1 VNSLKLVALILGILV
16 LSEINRWSILD
27 NLFFVLTGLLVVSFV
42 WSRFSLRGIQVTRE
56 TKSNRAQVG
65 QTLEERVR
73 VVNASRF
80 PKLWVEAIDYSDM
93 PGHQISR
100 VVNLKPNDASRWK
113 VDTWC
118 SRRGRFQIG
127 PLSLRSGDPFGLFPM
142 EEVVPDVRELVVY
155 PAVIDLGGFR
165 LPVGDLPGGN
175 ATQRRT
181 QFLTPNASGVR
192 QYMPGDSFNRISWK
206 TTARTGQLM
215 VKEFELDPTS
225 DIWIIVDMDMR
236 HHARASIPQTMQAR
250 SMLGGSDGALPIEF
264 WLDSTEEYAVTL
276 ASSLANHFL
285 EQARNVGMIFNNH
298 HHDVIP
304 ADRGP
309 RQMTKILEQL
319 AVMHADGQAPLA
331 ERLLTESTRFD
342 RNSTVVIISPSTDED
357 WVQSVSQLVA
367 RNVRCVAVTIEPST
381 FDGSDS
387 SLMVVS
393 DLAAIGVPTYL
404 VKHGD
409 DIHSALSAQGQSVQ
423 SQRA

>member
-27 NLFFVLTGLLVVSFV
+27 NLFYVLTGLLVVSFV
-42 WSRFSLRGIQVTRE
+42 WSRFSLRGLEVTRE
-56 TKSNRAQVG
+56 TQSNRAQVG

-73 VVNASRF
+73 IRNGSRF
-80 PKLWVEAIDYSDM
+80 PKLWVELVDHSDM

-100 VVNLKPNDASRWK
+100 VVNLGPNNANRWK

-127 PLSLRSGDPFGLFPM
+127 PLSLRSGDPFGLFPI
-142 EEVVPDVRELVVY
+142 EEIVPDVRELIVY
-155 PAVIDLGGFR
+155 PAVLDLSGFR
-165 LPVGDLPGGN
+165 LPVGELPGGS

-192 QYMPGDSFNRISWK
+192 QYLPGDSFNRISWK

-225 DIWIIVDMDMR
+225 DTWIVVDMDMR

-250 SMLGGSDGALPIEF
+250 SMINRPDGALPVEF
-264 WLDSTEEYAVTL
+264 WLDSTEEYAVTV

-285 EQARNVGMIFNNH
+285 EQTRNVGIVFNNH

-319 AVMHADGQAPLA
+319 AVMRADGEQPLA

-342 RNSTVVIISPSTDED
+342 RNSTVVIITPSIDEQ
-357 WVQSVSQLVA
+357 WVRSVIQLVS
-367 RNVRCVAVTIEPST
+367 RNVRCVAITIEPST
-381 FDGSDS
+381 FDGSAS

-393 DLAAIGVPTYL
+393 DLAAAGVPTYL
-404 VKHGD
+404 IKHGD
-409 DIHSALSAQGQSVQ
+409 DINVALSSQGQTAVAQ
-423 SQRA
+423 HL

>member
-1 VNSLKLVALILGILV
+1 MNSLKLVALILGILV
-16 LSEINRWSILD
+16 LTEINRWSILD

-42 WSRFSLRGIQVTRE
+42 WSRFSLRGVEVTRE

-65 QTLEERVR
+65 QTLVERVR
-73 VVNASRF
+73 VRNGSRF
-80 PKLWVEAIDYSDM
+80 PKLWVEAIDHSDM

-100 VVNLKPNDASRWK
+100 VVNLNPNDANRWK
-113 VDTWC
+113 VETWC

-127 PLSLRSGDPFGLFPM
+127 PMSLKSGDPFGLFPI
-142 EEVVPDVRELVVY
+142 EEVVPDVRELIVY
-155 PAVIDLGGFR
+155 PAVIDLSGFR
-165 LPVGDLPGGN
+165 LPVGELPGGN

-225 DIWIIVDMDMR
+225 DIWLIVDMDMR
-236 HHARASIPQTMQAR
+236 HHARASVPQTMQAR
-250 SMLGGSDGALPIEF
+250 AMLNSPDGALPVEF
-264 WLDSTEEYAVTL
+264 WLDSTEEYAVTV

-285 EQARNVGMIFNNH
+285 EQTRNVGMIFNNH
-298 HHDVIP
+298 HQDVIP

-319 AVMHADGQAPLA
+319 AVMQADGHTPLA
-331 ERLLTESTRFD
+331 ERLLRESTRFD
-342 RNSTVVIISPSTDED
+342 RNSTVVIVTPSTDEG
-357 WVQSVSQLVA
+357 WVQSVIQLVA
-367 RNVRCVAVTIEPST
+367 RSVRCVAITIEPST

-393 DLAAIGVPTYL
+393 DLAAVGVPTYL

-409 DIHSALSAQGQSVQ
+409 DINNALSQQGQRFHAQHV
-423 SQRA
+423 

>member
-1 VNSLKLVALILGILV
+1 VNSLKLIALILGILV
-16 LSEINRWSILD
+16 LSEINRWSIFD
-27 NLFFVLTGLLVVSFV
+27 NVFYVLTGLLVVSFV
-42 WSRFSLRGIQVTRE
+42 WSRFSLRGLDVTRE

-73 VVNASRF
+73 IRNASRF
-80 PKLWVEAIDYSDM
+80 PKLWVEAVDHSDM

-100 VVNLKPNDASRWK
+100 VVNLAPRDANRWK

-127 PLSLRSGDPFGLFPM
+127 PLSLRSGDPFGLFPV
-142 EEVVPDVRELVVY
+142 EEIVPDVRELIVY
-155 PAVIDLGGFR
+155 PAVIHLGGFR
-165 LPVGDLPGGN
+165 LPVGDLPGGS

-192 QYMPGDSFNRISWK
+192 QYMPGDGFNRISWK

-225 DIWIIVDMDMR
+225 DVWIVVDLDMR
-236 HHARASIPQTMQAR
+236 HYARASVPQTMNAR
-250 SMLGGSDGALPIEF
+250 SMINSRDGALPVEF
-264 WLDSTEEYAVTL
+264 WLDSTTEYAVTV
-276 ASSLANHFL
+276 AASLANHFL
-285 EQARNVGMIFNNH
+285 EQTRNVGMIFNNH
-298 HHDVIP
+298 HHDFIP

-319 AVMHADGQAPLA
+319 AVIQADGEKPLA
-331 ERLLTESTRFD
+331 ERLLTDSARFD
-342 RNSTVVIISPSTDED
+342 RNSTVVIISPSTDEQ
-357 WVQSVSQLVA
+357 WVQSVIQLVA
-367 RNVRCVAVTIEPST
+367 RNVRCVAITVEPST

-393 DLAAIGVPTYL
+393 DLAAVGVPTYL

-409 DIHSALSAQGQSVQ
+409 DINSALSPQGQSFQAQHV
-423 SQRA
+423 

>member
-1 VNSLKLVALILGILV
+1 MNWLKLLALIIGILI
-16 LSEINRWSILD
+16 LSEINTWSVLD
-27 NLFFVLTGLLVVSFV
+27 NLFFVLTGLLVVGFV
-42 WSRFSLRGIQVTRE
+42 WSRFSLRGLQVTRE

-73 VVNASRF
+73 IRNASRF
-80 PKLWVEAIDYSDM
+80 PKLWVEAIDHSDM

-100 VVNLKPNDASRWK
+100 VVNLGSNDANRWK
-113 VDTWC
+113 IETWC

-127 PLSLRSGDPFGLFPM
+127 PMSLRSGDPFGLFPI
-142 EEVVPDVRELVVY
+142 EEIVPDVKELIVY
-155 PAVIDLGGFR
+155 PAVIDLTGFR

-192 QYMPGDSFNRISWK
+192 QYLPGDSFNRISWK

-225 DIWIIVDMDMR
+225 DVWIVVDMDMR
-236 HHARASIPQTMQAR
+236 HHVQASIPQTMQAR
-250 SMLGGSDGALPIEF
+250 SMINSPTGALPIEF
-264 WLDSTEEYAVTL
+264 WLDSTEEYSVTI

-285 EQARNVGMIFNNH
+285 EQARNVGVIYNNS
-298 HHDVIP
+298 HHDVIS

-319 AVMHADGQAPLA
+319 AVMRADGHTPLA

-342 RNSTVVIISPSTDED
+342 RNSTVVIISPSTDER
-357 WVQSVSQLVA
+357 WAHSVMQLVA
-367 RNVRCVAVTIEPST
+367 RNVRCVAIIIEPGT
-381 FDGSDS
+381 FGGAES

-393 DLAAIGVPTYL
+393 DLAATGVPTYL

-409 DIHSALSAQGQSVQ
+409 DINSALANQGQTYQ
-423 SQRA
+423 AQTA

>member
-1 VNSLKLVALILGILV
+1 MNWLKLLALIIGILI
-16 LSEINRWSILD
+16 LSEINTWSVLD

-42 WSRFSLRGIQVTRE
+42 WSRFSLRGLQVTRE

-65 QTLEERVR
+65 QALEERVR
-73 VVNASRF
+73 IRNASRF
-80 PKLWVEAIDYSDM
+80 PKLWVEAIDHSDM

-100 VVNLKPNDASRWK
+100 VVNLGPQDANRWK
-113 VDTWC
+113 VETWC

-127 PLSLRSGDPFGLFPM
+127 PMSLRSGDPFGLFPI
-142 EEVVPDVRELVVY
+142 EEIVPDVKELIVY
-155 PAVIDLGGFR
+155 PAVIDLTGFR

-192 QYMPGDSFNRISWK
+192 QYLPGDSFNRISWK
-206 TTARTGQLM
+206 STARTGQLM

-225 DIWIIVDMDMR
+225 DVWIVVDMDMR
-236 HHARASIPQTMQAR
+236 HHVSANIPQTMQAR
-250 SMLGGSDGALPIEF
+250 SMINNPGGALPVEF
-264 WLDSTEEYAVTL
+264 WLDSTTEYSVTI

-285 EQARNVGMIFNNH
+285 EQTRNVGMIYNNA
-298 HHDVIP
+298 HHDIVP

-319 AVMHADGQAPLA
+319 AVMQADGHSPLA
-331 ERLLTESTRFD
+331 ERLLTESARFD
-342 RNSTVVIISPSTDED
+342 RNSTVVIISPSTDER
-357 WVQSVSQLVA
+357 WVQSVMQLVV
-367 RNVRCVAVTIEPST
+367 RGVRCVAITIEPST
-381 FDGSDS
+381 FDGSAS

-393 DLAAIGVPTYL
+393 ELAATGVPTYL

-409 DIHSALSAQGQSVQ
+409 DINNALASQGPAYQAHAV
-423 SQRA
+423 

>member
-1 VNSLKLVALILGILV
+1 MNWLKLLALIIGILI
-16 LSEINRWSILD
+16 LSEINTWSVLD
-27 NLFFVLTGLLVVSFV
+27 HLFFVLTGLLVVGFV
-42 WSRFSLRGIQVTRE
+42 WSRFSLRGLHVSRE

-65 QTLEERVR
+65 QALDERVR
-73 VVNASRF
+73 IRNASRF
-80 PKLWVEAIDYSDM
+80 PKLWVEAIDHSDM

-100 VVNLKPNDASRWK
+100 VVNLGPHDANRWK
-113 VDTWC
+113 VETWC

-127 PLSLRSGDPFGLFPM
+127 PMSLKSGDPFGLFPI
-142 EEVVPDVRELVVY
+142 EEIVPDVRELIVY
-155 PAVIDLGGFR
+155 PAVIDLTGFR

-192 QYMPGDSFNRISWK
+192 QYLPGDSFNRISWK

-225 DIWIIVDMDMR
+225 DVWIVVDMDMR
-236 HHARASIPQTMQAR
+236 HHVQASIPQTMQAR
-250 SMLGGSDGALPIEF
+250 SMINSPTGALPIEF
-264 WLDSTEEYAVTL
+264 WLDSTEEYSVTI

-285 EQARNVGMIFNNH
+285 EQTRNVGVIYNNS
-298 HHDVIP
+298 HHDVIA

-319 AVMHADGQAPLA
+319 AVMRADGHTPLA

-342 RNSTVVIISPSTDED
+342 RNSTVVIISPSTDER
-357 WVQSVSQLVA
+357 WAHSVMQLVA
-367 RNVRCVAVTIEPST
+367 RNVRCVAIIIEPGT
-381 FDGSDS
+381 FGGADS

-393 DLAAIGVPTYL
+393 DLMATGVPTYL

-409 DIHSALSAQGQSVQ
+409 DINSALANQGQTYQAQTV
-423 SQRA
+423 

>member
-1 VNSLKLVALILGILV
+1 MNWLKLVALILGILV
-16 LSEINRWSILD
+16 ASEINRWSILD
-27 NLFFVLTGLLVVSFV
+27 NLFFVLTGLLIVSFV
-42 WSRFSLRGIQVTRE
+42 WSRVSLRGLEVTRE

-73 VVNASRF
+73 VLNKSRF
-80 PKLWVEAIDYSDM
+80 PKLWVEAIDHSNL

-100 VVNLKPNDASRWK
+100 VVNLNPNDANRWK
-113 VDTWC
+113 VETWC

-127 PLSLRSGDPFGLFPM
+127 PLTLRSGDPFGLFPI
-142 EEVVPDVRELVVY
+142 EEPVPDVRELVVY
-155 PAVIDLGGFR
+155 PAVVDLSGFR
-165 LPVGDLPGGN
+165 LPVGDLPGGSS
-175 ATQRRT
+175 TQRRT
-181 QFLTPNASGVR
+181 QFVTPNASGVR

-225 DIWIIVDMDMR
+225 DIWIVVDMDAH
-236 HHARASIPQTMQAR
+236 HHARANVPQTMQAR
-250 SMLGGSDGALPIEF
+250 AMINSPSGALPIEF
-264 WLDSTEEYAVTL
+264 WLDSTEEYSVTL
-276 ASSLANHFL
+276 AASLANHFL
-285 EQARNVGMIFNNH
+285 EQTRNVGMIFNDAHRN
-298 HHDVIP
+298 VIP

-319 AVMHADGQAPLA
+319 AVMQADGQTALA

-342 RNSTVVIISPSTDED
+342 RNSTVVVISPSTDET
-357 WVQSVSQLVA
+357 WVQSVIQLVT
-367 RNVRCVAVTIEPST
+367 RGVRCVAVTIEPST

-393 DLAAIGVPTYL
+393 DLAAVGVTTYL

-409 DIHSALSAQGQSVQ
+409 DINAALSAQGHSYQA
-423 SQRA
+423 QRV

>member
-1 VNSLKLVALILGILV
+1 VNSLKLVALILGILI

-27 NLFFVLTGLLVVSFV
+27 NLFFVLTGLLIVSFV
-42 WSRFSLRGIQVTRE
+42 WSRVSLRGLEVTRE

-65 QTLEERVR
+65 QTLVERVR
-73 VVNASRF
+73 VKNDSRF
-80 PKLWVEAIDYSDM
+80 PKLWVEAIDHSDM

-100 VVNLKPNDASRWK
+100 VVNLNPNDANRWK
-113 VDTWC
+113 VETWC

-127 PLSLRSGDPFGLFPM
+127 PLTLRSGDPFGLFPI
-142 EEVVPDVRELVVY
+142 EESVPDVRELIVY
-155 PAVIDLGGFR
+155 PAVVDLMGFR

-225 DIWIIVDMDMR
+225 DTWIVVDMEGR
-236 HHARASIPQTMQAR
+236 HHARANAPQTMQAR
-250 SMLGGSDGALPIEF
+250 AMINSPDGALPIEF
-264 WLDSTEEYAVTL
+264 WLDSTEEYAVTI
-276 ASSLANHFL
+276 AASLANHFL
-285 EQARNVGMIFNNH
+285 EQTRNVGVIFNNRNR
-298 HHDVIP
+298 DFIP

-319 AVMHADGQAPLA
+319 AVLQADGSAPLA
-331 ERLLTESTRFD
+331 ERLLTESLRFD
-342 RNSTVVIISPSTDED
+342 RNSTVVIISPSVDES
-357 WVQSVSQLVA
+357 WVQSVVQLVA
-367 RNVRCVAVTIEPST
+367 RNIRCVAITIEPST

-393 DLAAIGVPTYL
+393 DLAAVGVPTYL

-409 DIHSALSAQGQSVQ
+409 DINYALSAQGQSIHAQ
-423 SQRA
+423 HA

>member
-1 VNSLKLVALILGILV
+1 MNWLKLVALILGILV
-16 LSEINRWSILD
+16 VSELNSWSILD

-42 WSRFSLRGIQVTRE
+42 WSRFSLRGVDVTRE

-65 QTLEERVR
+65 QTLVERVR
-73 VVNASRF
+73 IRNTSRF
-80 PKLWVEAIDYSDM
+80 PKLWVEAIDHSDM

-100 VVNLKPNDASRWK
+100 VVNLNPNDANSWK
-113 VDTWC
+113 VETWC

-127 PLSLRSGDPFGLFPM
+127 PLTLRSGDPFGLFPM
-142 EEVVPDVRELVVY
+142 ETVVPDVRDLVVY
-155 PAVIDLGGFR
+155 PAVIDLVGFR
-165 LPVGDLPGGN
+165 LPVGDLPGGS

-206 TTARTGQLM
+206 STARTGQLM

-225 DIWIIVDMDMR
+225 DIWIVVDMDMR
-236 HHARASIPQTMQAR
+236 HHARANVSQTMQAR
-250 SMLGGSDGALPIEF
+250 AMLNSPDGALPIEF
-264 WLDSTEEYAVTL
+264 WLDSTEEYSVTL
-276 ASSLANHFL
+276 GASLANHFL
-285 EQARNVGMIFNNH
+285 EQTRNVGMIFNNH
-298 HHDVIP
+298 NYDDIL

-319 AVMHADGQAPLA
+319 AVMHADGRTPIA
-331 ERLLTESTRFD
+331 ERLLTESIRFD
-342 RNSTVVIISPSTDED
+342 RNSTVIIITPSTDEQ
-357 WVQSVSQLVA
+357 WVRSVTQLVA
-367 RNVRCVAVTIEPST
+367 RGVRCVAVAIEPST

-393 DLAAIGVPTYL
+393 DLAAVGVPTYL

-409 DIHSALSAQGQSVQ
+409 DINTALSTQGQGTQAQHV
-423 SQRA
+423 

>member
-1 VNSLKLVALILGILV
+1 VNSLKLVALIIGILV
-16 LSEINRWSILD
+16 LSEVNRWSILD
-27 NLFFVLTGLLVVSFV
+27 NLFYVLTGLLVVSFV
-42 WSRFSLRGIQVTRE
+42 WSRLSLRGLEVTRE
-56 TKSNRAQVG
+56 THSNRAQVG

-73 VVNASRF
+73 IRNGSRF
-80 PKLWVEAIDYSDM
+80 PKLWVELVDHSDM

-100 VVNLKPNDASRWK
+100 VVNLGPNNANRWK

-127 PLSLRSGDPFGLFPM
+127 PLSLRSGDPFGLFPI
-142 EEVVPDVRELVVY
+142 EEIVPDVRELIVY
-155 PAVIDLGGFR
+155 PAVLDLSGFR
-165 LPVGDLPGGN
+165 LPVGELPGGS

-225 DIWIIVDMDMR
+225 DTWIVLDMDMR

-250 SMLGGSDGALPIEF
+250 SMINRPDGALPVEF
-264 WLDSTEEYAVTL
+264 WLDSTEEYAVTV

-285 EQARNVGMIFNNH
+285 EQTRNVGVVFNNH

-319 AVMHADGQAPLA
+319 AVLRADGEQPLA
-331 ERLLTESTRFD
+331 ERLLTESSRFD
-342 RNSTVVIISPSTDED
+342 RNSTVVIITPSIDEQ
-357 WVQSVSQLVA
+357 WVRSVIQLVS

-393 DLAAIGVPTYL
+393 DLAAVGVPTYL
-404 VKHGD
+404 IKHGD
-409 DIHSALSAQGQSVQ
+409 DINVALSSQGQSAVAQ
-423 SQRA
+423 HI

>member
-1 VNSLKLVALILGILV
+1 MNSLKLVALILGILV
-16 LSEINRWSILD
+16 LTEINRWSILD

-42 WSRFSLRGIQVTRE
+42 WSRFSLRGVEVTRE

-65 QTLEERVR
+65 QTLVERVR
-73 VVNASRF
+73 VRNGSRF
-80 PKLWVEAIDYSDM
+80 PKLWVEAIDHSDM

-100 VVNLKPNDASRWK
+100 VVNLNPNDANRWK
-113 VDTWC
+113 VETWC

-127 PLSLRSGDPFGLFPM
+127 PMSVRSGDPFGLFPI
-142 EEVVPDVRELVVY
+142 EELVPDVRELIVY
-155 PAVIDLGGFR
+155 PAVIDLSGFR
-165 LPVGDLPGGN
+165 LPVGELPGGN

-225 DIWIIVDMDMR
+225 DIWLVIDMDMR
-236 HHARASIPQTMQAR
+236 HHARANVPQTMQAR
-250 SMLGGSDGALPIEF
+250 AMLNSPDGSLPVEF
-264 WLDSTEEYAVTL
+264 WLDSTEEYAVTV

-285 EQARNVGMIFNNH
+285 EQTRNVGMIFNNH
-298 HHDVIP
+298 HQDVIP

-319 AVMHADGQAPLA
+319 AVMQADGHTPLA
-331 ERLLTESTRFD
+331 ERLLRESSRFD
-342 RNSTVVIISPSTDED
+342 RNSTVVIVTPSTDEG
-357 WVQSVSQLVA
+357 WVQSVIQLVA
-367 RNVRCVAVTIEPST
+367 RSVRCVAVTIEPST

-393 DLAAIGVPTYL
+393 DLAAVGVPTYL

-409 DIHSALSAQGQSVQ
+409 DINSALSQQGQRIHAQHV
-423 SQRA
+423 

>member
-1 VNSLKLVALILGILV
+1 VNWLKLVALILGILI
-16 LSEINRWSILD
+16 LSEINRWSVLD
-27 NLFFVLTGLLVVSFV
+27 NLFYVLTGLLVVSFM
-42 WSRFSLRGIQVTRE
+42 WSRFSLRGLEVTRE

-65 QTLEERVR
+65 QTLDERVR
-73 VVNASRF
+73 IRNVSRF
-80 PKLWVEAIDYSDM
+80 PKLWVEAVDHSDM

-100 VVNLKPNDASRWK
+100 VVNLNPNDANRWK
-113 VDTWC
+113 VETWC

-142 EEVVPDVRELVVY
+142 EEIVPDVRELIVY
-155 PAVIDLGGFR
+155 PAVIDLTGFR
-165 LPVGDLPGGN
+165 LPVGDLPGGS

-192 QYMPGDSFNRISWK
+192 QYMPGDGFNRISWK

-225 DIWIIVDMDMR
+225 DVWLVVDMDMR
-236 HHARASIPQTMQAR
+236 HHARASVPQTMQAR
-250 SMLGGSDGALPIEF
+250 AMLNSPNGALPIEF
-264 WLDSTEEYAVTL
+264 WLDSTEEYAVTI
-276 ASSLANHFL
+276 AASLANHFL
-285 EQARNVGMIFNNH
+285 EQTRNVGVIFNNH

-319 AVMHADGQAPLA
+319 AVMQADGQTPLA
-331 ERLLTESTRFD
+331 ERLLTESMRFD
-342 RNSTVVIISPSTDED
+342 RNSTVVIITPSTDER
-357 WVQSVSQLVA
+357 WVQSVIQLVA
-367 RNVRCVAVTIEPST
+367 RNIRCVAATIEPST

-393 DLAAIGVPTYL
+393 DLAAVGVPTYL

-409 DIHSALSAQGQSVQ
+409 DINTALSSQGQTLQ
-423 SQRA
+423 PQHA

>member
-1 VNSLKLVALILGILV
+1 VNWLKLLALIIGILI
-16 LSEINRWSILD
+16 LSEINTWSVLD

-42 WSRFSLRGIQVTRE
+42 WSRFSLRGLQVTRE

-65 QTLEERVR
+65 QTLEERIR
-73 VVNASRF
+73 IRNASRF
-80 PKLWVEAIDYSDM
+80 PKLWVEAIDHSDM

-100 VVNLKPNDASRWK
+100 VVNLGPNDANRWK
-113 VDTWC
+113 VETWC

-127 PLSLRSGDPFGLFPM
+127 PMSLQSGDPFGLFPI
-142 EEVVPDVRELVVY
+142 ESIVPDVRELIVY
-155 PAVIDLGGFR
+155 PAVIDLTGFR

-192 QYMPGDSFNRISWK
+192 QYLPGDSFNRISWK

-225 DIWIIVDMDMR
+225 DVWIIVDMDMR
-236 HHARASIPQTMQAR
+236 HHAHASIPQTMQAR
-250 SMLGGSDGALPIEF
+250 SMINDPSAGLPIEF
-264 WLDSTEEYAVTL
+264 WLDSTEEYAVTIA
-276 ASSLANHFL
+276 ASLTNHFL
-285 EQARNVGMIFNNH
+285 EQTRNVGVIYNNA

-319 AVMHADGQAPLA
+319 AVMQADGHTPLA
-331 ERLLTESTRFD
+331 ERLLTESSRFD
-342 RNSTVVIISPSTDED
+342 RNSTVVIISPSTDES
-357 WVQSVSQLVA
+357 WVNSVVQLQA
-367 RNVRCVAVTIEPST
+367 RGVRCVAITIEPST

-387 SLMVVS
+387 SLMVIS
-393 DLAAIGVPTYL
+393 DLAAAGVPSYM

-409 DIHSALSAQGQSVQ
+409 DINNALASQGQTFQ
-423 SQRA
+423 AHPI